1 MKNSLGENLTVTIFG
16 ESHGPYIGVVLDG
29 LAPGIP
35 VDKEF
40 INHQLDL
47 RRPSGKISTA
57 RVEQD
62 EFILA
67 SGVFNDKTTGT
78 PLTILIPNSVQHSK
92 DYEKTAMLARPG
104 HADYTANVKY
114 HGFQDYRGGGHFSGR
129 ITAALVAAGG
139 IVIPE
144 LAKKGIK
151 IGSHIQSLG
160 GIKDRSFNN
169 YDQDIE
175 ALGKTNFAVLDP
187 EKAALMK
194 AKAEEIAAE
203 GDSIGG
209 VLETLVTGMPAGVGE
224 PWFGTLE
231 GLLSYAIFSVPA
243 IKGVQFGSG
252 FDLVDHKG
260 SEFNDPFFM
269 EGNRVLT
276 KSNNNGG
283 INGGISN
290 GMPIIFRSAVKP
302 TPSIYKEQDT
312 INMKEKS
319 DAKLQIEGRHDP
331 AIIHRARVV
340 VDSVTALVIYDA
352 LVGRY
357 GTDFF
362 GPYSDKNDDI
372 DLVEQELDDGE
383 WL

>member
-1 MKNSLGENLTVTIFG
+1 MKNSLGENLTVTLFG

-29 LAPGIP
+29 IAPGIP
-35 VDKEF
+35 VDSDF

-62 EFILA
+62 QFVLA
-67 SGVFNDKTTGT
+67 SGVFNGKTTGT
-78 PLTILIPNSVQHSK
+78 PLTVLIPNQVQHSK
-92 DYEKTAMLARPG
+92 DYEKTAMLPRPG

-144 LAKKGIK
+144 LERKGIK
-151 IGSHIQSLG
+151 IGTHIQMLG
-160 GIKDRSFNN
+160 GIKDRDFSDYN
-169 YDQDIE
+169 QDFE
-175 ALGKTNFAVLDP
+175 ALANTNFAVLDSQ
-187 EKAALMK
+187 KAAEMK
-194 AKAEEIAAE
+194 ALAEKVAAS
-203 GDSIGG
+203 GDSVGG
-209 VLETLVTGMPAGVGE
+209 VLETAVTGMPAGVGE

-231 GLLSYAIFSVPA
+231 SLLSYALFSVPA
-243 IKGVQFGSG
+243 VKGVQFGAG
-252 FDLVDHKG
+252 FDLVNSFG
-260 SEFNDPFFM
+260 SQFNDPFKM
-269 EGNRVLT
+269 EDGKVVT
-276 KSNNNGG
+276 TSNNNGG

-290 GMPIIFRSAVKP
+290 GMPITFRCAVKP
-302 TPSIYKEQDT
+302 TPSIYKQQDT
-312 INMKEKS
+312 INMKENV
-319 DAKLQIEGRHDP
+319 DAKLIIEGRHDP

-340 VDSVTALVIYDA
+340 VDSITALVIYDA
-352 LVGRY
+352 LAGRF

-362 GPYSDKNDDI
+362 GPADEKN
-372 DLVEQELDDGE
+372 EEGSE

>member
-1 MKNSLGENLTVTIFG
+1 MKNSLGENLTVTLFG

-29 LAPGIP
+29 IAPGIP
-35 VDKEF
+35 VDSDF

-62 EFILA
+62 QFVLA
-67 SGVFNDKTTGT
+67 SGVFNGKTTGT
-78 PLTILIPNSVQHSK
+78 PLTVLIPNQVQHSK
-92 DYEKTAMLARPG
+92 DYEKTAMLPRPG

-144 LAKKGIK
+144 LERKGIK
-151 IGSHIQSLG
+151 IGTHIQMLG
-160 GIKDRSFNN
+160 GIKDRDFSDYN
-169 YDQDIE
+169 QDFE
-175 ALGKTNFAVLDP
+175 ALANTNFAVLDSQ
-187 EKAALMK
+187 KAAEMK
-194 AKAEEIAAE
+194 ALAEKVAAS
-203 GDSIGG
+203 GDSVGG
-209 VLETLVTGMPAGVGE
+209 VLETAVTGMPAGVGE

-231 GLLSYAIFSVPA
+231 SLLSYALFSVPA
-243 IKGVQFGSG
+243 VKGVQFGAG
-252 FDLVDHKG
+252 FDLVNSFG
-260 SEFNDPFFM
+260 SQFNDPFKM
-269 EGNRVLT
+269 ENGKVVT
-276 KSNNNGG
+276 TSNNNGG

-290 GMPIIFRSAVKP
+290 GMPITFRCAVKP
-302 TPSIYKEQDT
+302 TPSIYKQQDT
-312 INMKEKS
+312 INMKENV
-319 DAKLQIEGRHDP
+319 DAKLIIEGRHDP

-340 VDSVTALVIYDA
+340 VDSITALVIYDA
-352 LVGRY
+352 SAGRF

-362 GPYSDKNDDI
+362 GPADEKN
-372 DLVEQELDDGE
+372 EEGSE

>member
-1 MKNSLGENLTVTIFG
+1 MKNSLGENLTVTLFG

-29 LAPGIP
+29 IAPGIP
-35 VDKEF
+35 VDSDF

-62 EFILA
+62 QFVLA
-67 SGVFNDKTTGT
+67 SGVFNGKTTGT
-78 PLTILIPNSVQHSK
+78 PLTVLIPNQVQHSK
-92 DYEKTAMLARPG
+92 DYEKTAMLPRPG

-144 LAKKGIK
+144 LERKGIK
-151 IGSHIQSLG
+151 IGTHIQMLG
-160 GIKDRSFNN
+160 GIKDRDFSDYN
-169 YDQDIE
+169 QDFE
-175 ALGKTNFAVLDP
+175 ALANTNFAVLDSQ
-187 EKAALMK
+187 KAAEMK
-194 AKAEEIAAE
+194 ALAEKVAAS
-203 GDSIGG
+203 GDSVGG
-209 VLETLVTGMPAGVGE
+209 VLETAVTGMPAGVGE

-231 GLLSYAIFSVPA
+231 SLLSYALFSVPA
-243 IKGVQFGSG
+243 VKGVQFGAG
-252 FDLVDHKG
+252 FDLVNSFG
-260 SEFNDPFFM
+260 SQFNDPFKM
-269 EGNRVLT
+269 ENGKVVT
-276 KSNNNGG
+276 TSNNNGG

-290 GMPIIFRSAVKP
+290 GMPITFRCAVKP
-302 TPSIYKEQDT
+302 TPSIYKQQDT
-312 INMKEKS
+312 INMKENV
-319 DAKLQIEGRHDP
+319 DAKLIIEGRHDP

-340 VDSVTALVIYDA
+340 VDSITALVIYDA
-352 LVGRY
+352 LAGRF

-362 GPYSDKNDDI
+362 GPADEKN
-372 DLVEQELDDGE
+372 EEGSE

>member
-231 GLLSYAIFSVPA
+231 GLLSYALFSVPA

-269 EGNRVLT
+269 EGNRV
-276 KSNNNGG
+276 
-283 INGGISN
+283 
-290 GMPIIFRSAVKP
+290 
-302 TPSIYKEQDT
+302 
-312 INMKEKS
+312 
-319 DAKLQIEGRHDP
+319 
-331 AIIHRARVV
+331 
-340 VDSVTALVIYDA
+340 
-352 LVGRY
+352 
-357 GTDFF
+357 
-362 GPYSDKNDDI
+362 
-372 DLVEQELDDGE
+372 
-383 WL
+383 

>member
-231 GLLSYAIFSVPA
+231 GLLSYALFSVPA

-331 AIIHRARVV
+331 AIIHRARIV

-362 GPYSDKNDDI
+362 GPYSDKNDDL
-372 DLVEQELDDGE
+372 DLVEQELDGGE